1 MGYGAFAR
9 VLTGWTGTAVIVAN
23 GATVTVTPQT
33 RESVAS
39 FVARMISEA
48 SAQTQVTFAVVSS
61 SAGVLTLTGST
72 AFDLT
77 LTGTVESR
85 TKWDAGP
92 YSSVTSVVG
101 TGAYANAWVPAKGIR
116 LIDPLLATTRG
127 TWTGDD
133 GYGTAPWR
141 VSATSRIEALDS
153 GLTLPDLD
161 GYENDY
167 WHDGRVFGRII
178 ATGVRRVPLSGSLRS
193 TTTTRFEFDVSEV
206 V

>member
-1 MGYGAFAR
+1 MGSGAFAR
-9 VLTGWTGTAVIVAN
+9 VLTGWTGTAVIVGN
-23 GATVTVTPQT
+23 GTATVTPQT

-39 FVARMISEA
+39 FIARLIAEA
-48 SAQTQVTFAVVSS
+48 AQTGRSLSAEVSS
-61 SAGVLTLTGST
+61 SGVITLTGSA
-72 AFDLT
+72 AFSLT

-85 TKWDAGP
+85 TKLDGGP

-116 LIDPLLATTRG
+116 LIDPLLATTKG

-161 GYENDY
+161 TYENDY
-167 WHDGRVFGRII
+167 WHDGRVFGRVI

-206 V
+206 A